1 MMKTWKAVFAVS
13 GSGWGIPQE
22 HITQLVLDIQAAE
35 TALNKVKGGERT
47 PVDSVK
53 CNVAFKNMETEARF
67 IKKHYL
73 LVPPLTPQ
81 DLASLLLSQ
90 EDDTY
95 SPAKPPQGQPAL
107 TISLPGGP
115 HMQMV
120 HLGPLPGTE
129 PLDKRSEYGFAL
141 RRGVMPHGGATLE
154 QAAGIKHYLM
164 KPPLSGDELLH
175 YCFTRRHKELVDSDA
190 SESGMT
196 AYYCARYENRKG
208 WWGPWGPVVGAVIP

>member
-1 MMKTWKAVFAVS
+1 VIK
-13 GSGWGIPQE
+13 GLGWGIPQS
-22 HITQLVLDIQAAE
+22 HITQLATDPQDAE
-35 TALNKVKGGERT
+35 TILDKVKSGERT
-47 PVDSVK
+47 PVDFVK
-53 CNVAFKNMETEARF
+53 CNVVFKDLETEARF

-95 SPAKPPQGQPAL
+95 SPDGPPPGQPSL
-107 TISLPGGP
+107 TVSYPGGP
-115 HMQMV
+115 HLQMV
-120 HLGPLPGTE
+120 HLGPLPGTA
-129 PLDKRSEYGFAL
+129 PLDTRKDHGYAL
-141 RRGVMPHGGATLE
+141 YRGVMPQGRATLE

-175 YCFTRRHKELVDSDA
+175 YCFTRRRKELVDSDP

-208 WWGPWGPVVGAVIP
+208 WWGSWGPVVGAIIP